1 LNAKVLIVEDN
12 FIEAYSLERTLAAAG
27 YHVYPIAGS
36 VREALDVIEKNTVD
50 LVLLDIFLKGDR
62 TGIDL
67 AHLLNKKKI
76 AFVYLSANSN
86 RSVLDKAKET
96 RPYGFLV
103 KPFRKTDVL
112 VALDVAWYLHSHSN
126 LTRSIAPSQ
135 SSSVAQSS
143 PFVQSPSSA
152 QSPAI
157 PRTSSI
163 IGASDAVNLLHE
175 QIRIAAA
182 SNISVLIQG
191 ETGTGKELVARTLHK
206 LSNRRDKPFIVVNC
220 GGMPPTL
227 IEAEL
232 FGHEKGAFT
241 GAQSKRTGKFEQAD
255 GGTIFLDEIGELPIG
270 VQSKF
275 LRVLQEKE
283 VEPIGGRLKK
293 VDVRVIAATNR
304 DLEEQVANGGFRIDL
319 FYRLSVFPIR
329 VPPLRERKPDIPML
343 AGHFIRQY
351 AKESGKNMNAISQ
364 TALKTLLQYEWPGN
378 IRELE
383 NVIFRSVLLNQGP
396 VIEELSFN
404 IPRAVER
411 SDTYITIAENERNH
425 ILKMLEHCAWKVA
438 GKDGAASKLNI
449 KVSTLNSRMKKL
461 GIKRPK

>member
-1 LNAKVLIVEDN
+1 LLLDTKVLIVEDN
-12 FIEAYSLERTLAAAG
+12 FIEAYSLERTLTGAG
-27 YHVYPIAGS
+27 YCVYPIAGS
-36 VREALDVIEKNTVD
+36 VKEALGLIKTNPVD
-50 LVLLDIFLKGDR
+50 LVLLDIYLKGEL

-86 RSVLDKAKET
+86 RSVLEKAKET

-103 KPFRKTDVL
+103 KPFRKADVL
-112 VALDVAWYLHSHSN
+112 VALDIAWYLHTHSS
-126 LTRSIAPSQ
+126 LTEAASA
-135 SSSVAQSS
+135 AQVKTT
-143 PFVQSPSSA
+143 PPADTTTASSA
-152 QSPAI
+152 
-157 PRTSSI
+157 I
-163 IGASDAVNLLHE
+163 IGSSDAVSLLNE
-175 QIRIAAA
+175 QIKIAAN

-191 ETGTGKELVARTLHK
+191 ETGTGKELVARTLHQQ
-206 LSNRRDKPFIVVNC
+206 SNRRDKPFIVVNC
-220 GGMPPTL
+220 GGMPSTL

-241 GAQSKRTGKFEQAD
+241 GAQLKRIGKFEQAN

-270 VQSKF
+270 VQAKF

-283 VEPIGGRLKK
+283 VEPIGGRLMK

-304 DLEEQVANGGFRIDL
+304 DLDEEIAKGRFRMDL

-329 VPPLRERKPDIPML
+329 VPPLRERRSDIPHL
-343 AGHFIRQY
+343 AGHFMRQY
-351 AKESGKNMNAISQ
+351 ARQSGKVMASISRD
-364 TALKTLLQYEWPGN
+364 ALKTLLDYDWPGN

-383 NVIFRSVLLNQGP
+383 NVIFRSVLVNKGAML
-396 VIEELSFN
+396 EALSFSM
-404 IPRAVER
+404 PRVKEER
-411 SDTYITIAENERNH
+411 DTGLTIQENERNH
-425 ILKMLEHCAWKVA
+425 ILRTLERCAWKVS

-461 GIKRPK
+461 GIKRPE

>member
-1 LNAKVLIVEDN
+1 LDTKVLIVEDN
-12 FIEAYSLERTLAAAG
+12 FIEAYSLERTLTGAG
-27 YHVYPIAGS
+27 YCVYPIAGS
-36 VREALDVIEKNTVD
+36 VKEALGLIKTNPVD
-50 LVLLDIFLKGDR
+50 LVLLDIYLKGEL

-86 RSVLDKAKET
+86 RSVLEKAKET

-103 KPFRKTDVL
+103 KPFRKADVL
-112 VALDVAWYLHSHSN
+112 VALDIAWYLHTHSS
-126 LTRSIAPSQ
+126 LTEAVSA
-135 SSSVAQSS
+135 AQSKTT
-143 PFVQSPSSA
+143 PPVDTATGSSA
-152 QSPAI
+152 
-157 PRTSSI
+157 I
-163 IGASDAVNLLHE
+163 IGTSAAVSLLNE
-175 QIRIAAA
+175 QIKIAAN

-191 ETGTGKELVARTLHK
+191 ETGTGKELVARTLHQQ
-206 LSNRRDKPFIVVNC
+206 SNRQDKPLIVVNC
-220 GGMPPTL
+220 GGMPSTL

-241 GAQSKRTGKFEQAD
+241 GAQLKRTGKFEQAN
-255 GGTIFLDEIGELPIG
+255 GGTIFLDEIGELPNG
-270 VQSKF
+270 VQAKF

-304 DLEEQVANGGFRIDL
+304 DLDEEIAKGGFRMDL

-329 VPPLRERKPDIPML
+329 VPPLRERRSDIPQL
-343 AGHFIRQY
+343 AGHFMRQY
-351 AKESGKNMNAISQ
+351 ARQSGKVMTSISHD
-364 TALKTLLQYEWPGN
+364 ALKTLLDYDWPGN

-383 NVIFRSVLLNQGP
+383 NVIFRSVLVNKGAML
-396 VIEELSFN
+396 EALSFSM
-404 IPRAVER
+404 PRVKEER
-411 SDTYITIAENERNH
+411 DTGLTIQENERNH
-425 ILKMLEHCAWKVA
+425 ILRTLERCAWKVS

-461 GIKRPK
+461 GIKRPE